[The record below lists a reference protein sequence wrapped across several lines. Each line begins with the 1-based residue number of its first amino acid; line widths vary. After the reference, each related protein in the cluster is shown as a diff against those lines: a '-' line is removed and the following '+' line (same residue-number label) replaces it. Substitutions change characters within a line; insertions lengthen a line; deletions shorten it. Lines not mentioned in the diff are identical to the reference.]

1 MTGNE
6 YQKKALRTASNLSTD
21 EMLLNGVMGLCG
33 EAGETIDLVK
43 KHLFQGHPL
52 NREKLIDE
60 LSDCCWY
67 IAITSEA
74 LGIGLEQVM
83 QHNVDKLMKRYPNGF
98 SSDDSLERRDQ
109 YRDE

>member
-1 MTGNE
+1 MLANE
-6 YQKKALRTASNLSTD
+6 YQCKALRTASAKNAE

-83 QHNVDKLMKRYPNGF
+83 QHNIDKLMKRYPNGF
-98 SSDDSLERRDQ
+98 SEERSVN
-109 YRDE
+109 RDE